1 MTRFGL
7 LLRNLRHFRAANA
20 AVAAG
25 MAVATAVLT
34 GALLVGDSVRG
45 SLRELA
51 LQRLG
56 KVDYVLA
63 APRFF
68 DQSLAER
75 LAAREGFA
83 TQFEAV
89 PAISVRGGASDS
101 SGEHRTGGVQ
111 IAAMGDQWLPVA
123 PGECVIN
130 GALADLLGMRAA
142 GAAALLNVPAPGDV
156 PRDA

>member
-45 SLRELA
+45 SLHELA

-56 KVDYVLA
+56 PVDYTLV

-68 DQSLAER
+68 DQSLANR
-75 LAAREGFA
+75 LASDSAISG
-83 TQFEAV
+83 QFQFV
-89 PAISVRGGASDS
+89 PALSVGGGASDE
-101 SGEHRTGGVQ
+101 SGERRTGGVQ
-111 IAAMGDQWLPVA
+111 ITAI
-123 PGECVIN
+123 GE
-130 GALADLLGMRAA
+130 R
-142 GAAALLNVPAPGDV
+142 
-156 PRDA
+156 